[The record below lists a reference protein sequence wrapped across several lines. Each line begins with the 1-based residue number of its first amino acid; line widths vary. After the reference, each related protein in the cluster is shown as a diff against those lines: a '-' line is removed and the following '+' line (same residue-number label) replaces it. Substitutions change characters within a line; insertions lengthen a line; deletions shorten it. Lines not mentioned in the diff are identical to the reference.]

1 MFGRHKSIDSPL
13 ELDTASVISSVFGPD
28 EQEGF
33 NPDDGVISQVSNGAV
48 NHSIDVTVHTPHP
61 QPQPNAY
68 DAWPRNLPAHLVSLP
83 AMTDPEQTDGSDI
96 GSSDEANSSAAETP
110 LVRLLSVVSLPAM
123 TDPEQSD
130 GSSDEASISAETP
143 LARLLRCESDSS
155 GSLPTRTHKP
165 RLIFGRDFGSMHETP
180 QIAGGMDVASRFA
193 GSFDVG
199 TLSDA
204 SVDSGDG
211 GTVGVEAG
219 VSDADLSQLVSR
231 LGKNGSLCEDGAD
244 LFVGTERYMVVPGTT
259 LADIRQLYALHELFL
274 M

>member
-1 MFGRHKSIDSPL
+1 
-13 ELDTASVISSVFGPD
+13 
-28 EQEGF
+28 
-33 NPDDGVISQVSNGAV
+33 
-48 NHSIDVTVHTPHP
+48 
-61 QPQPNAY
+61 
-68 DAWPRNLPAHLVSLP
+68 
-83 AMTDPEQTDGSDI
+83 
-96 GSSDEANSSAAETP
+96 
-110 LVRLLSVVSLPAM
+110 
-123 TDPEQSD
+123 
-130 GSSDEASISAETP
+130 
-143 LARLLRCESDSS
+143 
-155 GSLPTRTHKP
+155 
-165 RLIFGRDFGSMHETP
+165 MHETP